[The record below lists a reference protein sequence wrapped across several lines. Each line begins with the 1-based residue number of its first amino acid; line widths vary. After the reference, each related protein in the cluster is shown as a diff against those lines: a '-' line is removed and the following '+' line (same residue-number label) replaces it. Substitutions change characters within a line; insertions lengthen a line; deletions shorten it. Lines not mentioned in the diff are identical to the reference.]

1 MLHNLIRLARHDV
14 RVHVRRRVV
23 HIPVRQ
29 TALRPVATV
38 ATEQGKDAHRFPCHV
53 KVIFCHVGDSITFFS
68 VCVGCASRFHHRGKA
83 LSCRTP
89 RRVNPPNLPF
99 YCGGVSPPF
108 PLAAYAAA
116 TGGLQE
122 RLATKLVYTLVA
134 GLSTHQHDKPH
145 SDPWPRGPPNR
156 ATATIVLLNHN
167 PSHSYVVS
175 LPDATVGILP
185 MSDAISILEQ

>member
-1 MLHNLIRLARHDV
+1 MFVFTFDAGLFTFQYDKPHFDPLLRLPPNRARTHTDS
-14 RVHVRRRVV
+14 
-23 HIPVRQ
+23 PVMSRSS
-29 TALRPVATV
+29 
-38 ATEQGKDAHRFPCHV
+38 
-53 KVIFCHVGDSITFFS
+53 FCHVGDSITIFP
-68 VCVGCASRFHHRGKA
+68 VCVGCASRFHYRGKS

-122 RLATKLVYTLVA
+122 RLATMPVCTLDA
-134 GLSTHQHDKPH
+134 GLPTYQHDKPH
-145 SDPWPRGPPNR
+145 CDPSLRPPPNR

>member
-1 MLHNLIRLARHDV
+1 MFVFTFVAGLFTFQYDKPHIDPLLRLPPNRARTHTDS
-14 RVHVRRRVV
+14 
-23 HIPVRQ
+23 PVMSRSS
-29 TALRPVATV
+29 
-38 ATEQGKDAHRFPCHV
+38 
-53 KVIFCHVGDSITFFS
+53 FCHVGDSITIFS
-68 VCVGCASRFHHRGKA
+68 VCVGCASRFHHRGKS

-122 RLATKLVYTLVA
+122 RLATKFVDTLVA
-134 GLSTHQHDKPH
+134 GLFTTQYDKPH
-145 SDPWPRGPPNR
+145 LDPELRLPPNR
-156 ATATIVLLNHN
+156 ATATIVLLNHK

>member
-1 MLHNLIRLARHDV
+1 MFVFTFVAGLFTFQYDKPHFDPLPRLPPNRARTHTDS
-14 RVHVRRRVV
+14 
-23 HIPVRQ
+23 PVMSRSS
-29 TALRPVATV
+29 
-38 ATEQGKDAHRFPCHV
+38 
-53 KVIFCHVGDSITFFS
+53 FCHVGDSITIFS
-68 VCVGCASRFHHRGKA
+68 VCVGCASRFHHRGKS
-83 LSCRTP
+83 LSYRTP

-122 RLATKLVYTLVA
+122 RLATMLAPTLVA
-134 GLSTHQHDKPH
+134 GLCTPQYDKPH
-145 SDPWPRGPPNR
+145 PDPQPRSPPNR